1 MTKKPKQERVAPNA
15 VREGEEVV
23 IDNPICHVC
32 GWGSKSR
39 IPYVKYLVLVSAG
52 MSDDSLI
59 DKLLPLKTA
68 AEKHQMKT
76 GIHKYCEGK

>member
-1 MTKKPKQERVAPNA
+1 MSKIKTERISPNA

-32 GWGSKSR
+32 GLGSKSR
-39 IPYVKYLVLVSAG
+39 IPYVKYLVLMSAG

-59 DKLLPLKTA
+59 DKILPLKTA
-68 AEKHQMKT
+68 AEKRKMKT